1 MARHAAQDGPDLL
14 IEVERLA
21 GEGLRRAEI
30 AGRLGFKNLSTFS
43 GRLVRASQ
51 QSGNPVPVFR
61 AGSKATAR
69 KRVDIVQV
77 KPRGRDD
84 SFGVNVPQEPLER
97 LGAKPGDRLAVTVG
111 RRRVVLAVASA
122 GGEEGGHGF
131 SRAAAGEGPQAPL
144 RRAATACPAA
154 ADGIVRAQPGRG
166 DSPGTRR
173 RIMELRRPCLQAL
186 HSTAA

>member
-1 MARHAAQDGPDLL
+1 MARHAAQAGADLL

-30 AGRLGFKNLSTFS
+30 AGRLGFKNLSKFS

-51 QSGNPVPVFR
+51 QSGKSVPVFR

-77 KPRGRDD
+77 KPRGRGN

-97 LGAKPGDRLAVTVG
+97 LGAKPGDTLSVNVS
-111 RRRVVLAVASA
+111 RRRVVLAVARA
-122 GGEEGGHGF
+122 EE
-131 SRAAAGEGPQAPL
+131 RKTAQAPAGPRL
-144 RRAATACPAA
+144 VKNRKRR
-154 ADGIVRAQPGRG
+154 
-166 DSPGTRR
+166 
-173 RIMELRRPCLQAL
+173 
-186 HSTAA
+186 